1 MAGGRSL
8 TRRGTLLPLH
18 EQALVLTAASH
29 ASSSDTKARTAITK
43 RSYFAALDAVAE
55 QEVLTGWME
64 KVVRAL
70 LSPLIRCDF

>member
-18 EQALVLTAASH
+18 EQALVVAAASHPSGTTAPH
-29 ASSSDTKARTAITK
+29 ASSSDGETLTAITK
-43 RSYFAALDAVAE
+43 RSHVAALDAVAA

-64 KVVRAL
+64 KVV
-70 LSPLIRCDF
+70 